1 MTSLDDA
8 LQGSGAKSAFG
19 KDSPIGAKV
28 SGTVVDATV
37 KQITD
42 YVSGTPKTWDNGD
55 PQNQVVVRVK
65 TDQRTDDDDDG
76 IRGVYIKT
84 WGSQKDALMAA
95 VKAAGGSKASDVLK
109 PGAIFTATYTGTEP
123 SSLGSPAKVYT
134 YEINTSGAVDDALTG
149 PPAASPA
156 SPEHPVQQ
164 AAQNVA
170 TSDQGASPNGGSQLE
185 TAKAL
190 IGLGQPDAAIAQV
203 TGLELAVVA
212 ALRNT

>member
-28 SGTVVDATV
+28 SGSVVDANV
-37 KQITD
+37 RQITD

-55 PQNQVVVRVK
+55 PQNQVVVRIK
-65 TDQRTDDDDDG
+65 TDQRDDTDDDG

-95 VKAAGGSKASDVLK
+95 VKAAGGTKASDVLK
-109 PGAIFTATYTGTEP
+109 PGAVFTATYTGTEP

-134 YEINTSGAVDDALTG
+134 YEINPNGAVDDVLT
-149 PPAASPA
+149 PPAAA

-170 TSDQGASPNGGSQLE
+170 ASDQGAATGGGSQLE

>member
-8 LQGSGAKSAFG
+8 LAGSGAKSAFG
-19 KDSPIGAKV
+19 KDSPIGAKI
-28 SGTVVDATV
+28 SGSVVDATV
-37 KQITD
+37 RQIND

-55 PQNQVVVRVK
+55 PQNQVVVRIK
-65 TDQRTDDDDDG
+65 TEQRDDTDDDG

-95 VKAAGGSKASDVLK
+95 VKAAGGTKASDVIK

-123 SSLGSPAKVYT
+123 SSLGSPAKVYA
-134 YEINTSGAVDDALTG
+134 YNINPNGAVDDALT
-149 PPAASPA
+149 PPAADPA
-156 SPEHPVQQ
+156 SQQHPVQQ
-164 AAQNVA
+164 AAQQVA
-170 TSDQGASPNGGSQLE
+170 ASDQGNGSGGSQLE

-203 TGLELAVVA
+203 TGLDLAVVA
-212 ALRNT
+212 ALRNI